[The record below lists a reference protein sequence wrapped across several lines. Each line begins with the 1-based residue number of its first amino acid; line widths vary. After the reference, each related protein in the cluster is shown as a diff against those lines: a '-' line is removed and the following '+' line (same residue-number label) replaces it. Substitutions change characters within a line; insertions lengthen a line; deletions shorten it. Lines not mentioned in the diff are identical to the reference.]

1 MHLTA
6 YSALRALPFGIWA
19 HLVSFALSHS
29 PAGPVV
35 LVVDCPSQ
43 AFMPALTSSPQLL
56 DCASGAKRDRGA
68 LVVGAPGG
76 GGVSSGSEA

>member
-1 MHLTA
+1 M
-6 YSALRALPFGIWA
+6 
-19 HLVSFALSHS
+19 
-29 PAGPVV
+29 

-76 GGVSSGSEA
+76 GGGVFRQRGLGKGWICDQREDFIMAVGAWWQP